1 MTPRENLEQDQ
12 DSSSKCI
19 TYYLLQMAATI
30 NYVVLLTARADIG
43 IAYRSKVNVIAMAK
57 NKTAQKSSKD
67 VEVKSL
73 SSVKKGAVT
82 KPSQTPKSK
91 SKEMAKQVAVKA
103 DKADKKS
110 KKTKKEPT
118 TISSS
123 ESESESDDEEASNAS
138 SASSDEEAPSPKIA
152 KTNGVKANGVAKA
165 AAKAEESSESSD
177 SSEDQED
184 EEDEPKPAPA
194 AAAKATV
201 AGAKEEP
208 DSEGTS
214 EGTSEGS
221 SEEDSDEEVEAP
233 VALDAKKLNGKLEKV
248 APKAVSIIPE
258 DIDYVSHTDS
268 PRQPLMRS
276 LAVRLPL
283 PGHLIPLLTR
293 MMTRKRRRHLRPR
306 SVRPKLTPHPS
317 QRRPRP
323 ILEMMTP
330 QRRIFS
336 LGSYHGTS
344 TKNGSHANLRD
355 SANWLV

>member
-12 DSSSKCI
+12 DSCSKCI

-43 IAYRSKVNVIAMAK
+43 IAYRNKVNVIAMAK

-118 TISSS
+118 IISSS
-123 ESESESDDEEASNAS
+123 ESDDEGASNAS
-138 SASSDEEAPSPKIA
+138 SASSDEEAPSPKTA

-177 SSEDQED
+177 SSDSSEDED

-258 DIDYVSHTDS
+258 DFDYVSRTDS
-268 PRQPLMRS
+268 PRQLLMRS

-306 SVRPKLTPHPS
+306 SARPKLTPHPS

-355 SANWLV
+355 SANSLV